1 MIFGYIRKRNN
12 VKYKLELKIDEA
24 SGEEHVMAIKDTF
37 ADANDEDMDAAFF
50 DPPLS
55 LPEVPEEEDTEED
68 HSTTSRSNSSI
79 AFYVKSKKKLNV
91 KNARV
96 RSSRRIKRL

>member
-12 VKYKLELKIDEA
+12 VKYKLELDTN
-24 SGEEHVMAIKDTF
+24 GEEQVIAIKDTF
-37 ADANDEDMDAAFF
+37 AQAVDEDMDGAFF

-55 LPEVPEEEDTEED
+55 LPEVPEEDDEDY
-68 HSTTSRSNSSI
+68 STTSNSRSGSSSV

>member
-12 VKYKLELKIDEA
+12 VKYKLELKTD
-24 SGEEHVMAIKDTF
+24 GEEHVILTKDTF
-37 ADANDEDMDAAFF
+37 AQAVDEDMDAAFF

-55 LPEVPEEEDTEED
+55 LPEVLPEDDAEEDY
-68 HSTTSRSNSSI
+68 STTSRSNSSI